1 MFLGL
6 RKTEGVSA
14 DAFRSLFGEELE
26 TVYAEP
32 AKRLAREGLL
42 ARSRKENGEIFF
54 RLTQKGID
62 VSNYALAM
70 FLF

>member
-14 DAFRSLFGEELE
+14 SAFERLFGKPLEAVYEEPVE
-26 TVYAEP
+26 
-32 AKRLAREGLL
+32 RLIREGLL
-42 ARSRKENGEIFF
+42 LRYRKADGSVFF
-54 RLTQKGID
+54 RLSARGID